1 VDQLI
6 EHDAPD
12 PNREESKYRLHE
24 MNLIPPWLWP
34 VQTTFWQSQ
43 HVEHAEYLPDPQ
55 ILLERLSTN
64 LQINFSKIL
73 PLSIMISSDD

>member
-6 EHDAPD
+6 EPDAPD

-24 MNLIPPWLWP
+24 LNLIPLWLWP
-34 VQTTFWQSQ
+34 VQIAILQSQ
-43 HVEHAEYLPDPQ
+43 HVERAEYLPNPQ

-64 LQINFSKIL
+64 LQVN
-73 PLSIMISSDD
+73 LSAKSYLYQ

>member
-12 PNREESKYRLHE
+12 PNHGESKYRLRE

-34 VQTTFWQSQ
+34 VQTTFSQSQ
-43 HVEHAEYLPDPQ
+43 HVEHAEYLPDRQ

-64 LQINFSKIL
+64 LQINFSMKSY
-73 PLSIMISSDD
+73 PYQ